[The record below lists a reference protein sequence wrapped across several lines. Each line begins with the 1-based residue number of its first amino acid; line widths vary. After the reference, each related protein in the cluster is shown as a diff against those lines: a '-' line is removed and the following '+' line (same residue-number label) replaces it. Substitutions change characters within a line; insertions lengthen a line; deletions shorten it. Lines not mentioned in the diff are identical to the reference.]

1 MPRYLHECK
10 TCDQVVNAYCEI
22 SEIKVDKSNHD
33 LQPIAFPQVPRS
45 IKHSSVIEDKWSFVR
60 CTLPPVNVLRA
71 FGDA

>member
-33 LQPIAFPQVPRS
+33 LQPIAFPQGIWRRMKLATKVAIVS
-45 IKHSSVIEDKWSFVR
+45 YQ
-60 CTLPPVNVLRA
+60 LP
-71 FGDA
+71 